1 MTDNAT
7 KKGRGRP
14 KGSTSFVKVSV
25 SDLMRYI
32 GKDSTIMVSRKW
44 LKDMGIE
51 VGENN
56 KTKVVTPVT
65 EQEPQIQY
73 RIS

>member
-1 MTDNAT
+1 MNNKAT
-7 KKGRGRP
+7 KRGRGRP
-14 KGSTSFVKVSV
+14 KGSTSFVKVRV

-32 GKDSTIMVSRKW
+32 GKDSTVIVSRRW
-44 LKDMGIE
+44 LQDMGIE
-51 VGENN
+51 IEENN
-56 KTKVVTPVT
+56 KTKIVTPVT